1 MFFSE
6 SQLLLIPQQ
15 TAGHDDCLAASGK
28 EGCGLCDS
36 VTQSVVLGPD
46 IPSRLAAYLD
56 SCLNRWNMGW

>member
-15 TAGHDDCLAASGK
+15 TAGHDDCLPASGK

-36 VTQSVVLGPD
+36 VMQSVGLGPD
-46 IPSRLAAYLD
+46 IPSRLVAYLD
-56 SCLNRWNMGW
+56 